1 MTETPYQAI
10 LRLAREQRE
19 EIERLL
25 RGPFYPKGE
34 KDVRRNENASAK

>member
-25 RGPFYPKGE
+25 RYPKGE